1 MILIVGGAY
10 QGKEQFAKNIFPDV
24 KWIDGDTCALDE
36 ILSMQGIL
44 HFHAYIRRMMQEGEE
59 LSGLAEKILQDEASK
74 QEKFAAEGKR
84 WERIIVTDE
93 IGYGIVPMDAF
104 EREYREKT
112 GRICTEL
119 AASASKVY
127 RVICGIGTVIKE

>member
-10 QGKEQFAKNIFPDV
+10 QGKEAFAKTTFPNV
-24 KWIDGDTCALDE
+24 EWINGAECEMEEVFSA
-36 ILSMQGIL
+36 QGIL
-44 HFHAYIRRMMQEGEE
+44 YFHEYIKRAMIEGRD
-59 LSGLAEKILQDEASK
+59 LLDLAERLLKE
-74 QEKFAAEGKR
+74 EKV
-84 WERIIVTDE
+84 IVTDE
-93 IGYGIVPMDAF
+93 IGYGIVPMNAF

-119 AASASKVY
+119 AAGASKVY

>member
-10 QGKEQFAKNIFPDV
+10 QGKEAFARSLFPDLT
-24 KWIDGDTCALDE
+24 WTDGGNCEMEE
-36 ILSMQGIL
+36 IFFAQGIL
-44 HFHAYIRRMMQEGEE
+44 HFHEYVRRAMKEKRD
-59 LSGLAEKILQDEASK
+59 LSQLAEQLLS
-74 QEKFAAEGKR
+74 AER
-84 WERIIVTDE
+84 LLEEERVIVTDE

-104 EREYREKT
+104 DREYREKT

-119 AASASKVY
+119 ASGASKVY